1 MNTKE
6 AAATVTLKFSIL
18 VIFFLFAF
26 VFLAVFVLGW
36 LLFLRMIRMSVYVL
50 NNMKKETS
58 TELHDSRPASCSYV
72 P

>member
-18 VIFFLFAF
+18 VIFFCLFAF

-36 LLFLRMIRMSVYVL
+36 LLF
-50 NNMKKETS
+50 
-58 TELHDSRPASCSYV
+58 
-72 P
+72 

>member
-1 MNTKE
+1 M
-6 AAATVTLKFSIL
+6 AFIL
-18 VIFFLFAF
+18 E
-26 VFLAVFVLGW
+26 
-36 LLFLRMIRMSVYVL
+36 MIRMSVYVL

>member
-26 VFLAVFVLGW
+26 VFLAVLCLDGFY
-36 LLFLRMIRMSVYVL
+36 FRDD
-50 NNMKKETS
+50 KE
-58 TELHDSRPASCSYV
+58 ECLCLKQHEKGNQH
-72 P
+72 

>member
-6 AAATVTLKFSIL
+6 AATTVTLKFSIL

-36 LLFLRMIRMSVYVL
+36 LLF
-50 NNMKKETS
+50 
-58 TELHDSRPASCSYV
+58 
-72 P
+72 